1 MKLYFHP
8 MSGNSR
14 RVLLVATHLEV
25 PLERVVIDLPKGE
38 QRGAPHLRRNPNGR
52 VPVLEDDG
60 LVLWES
66 RAIMQYLADK
76 TPGQTLLPTDARGRA
91 DVSRWLFWCAAHMA
105 QANMVLVFER
115 FVKAVT
121 GRGPPDPT
129 EEARGEALFAQ
140 HAPGAGRT
148 PRGQDVGRA
157 GSPDA
162 RGLLPRR
169 GVRPRRSGAPADPR
183 LPEPRR
189 LARSRAGARRVEA
202 DRAARAADRRSAR
215 ATGRRARADR
225 RQALTPWRRGPASGR
240 PRSAP
245 RQHASAP

>member
-25 PLERVVIDLPKGE
+25 PLERVEIDLPRGE

-60 LVLWES
+60 FVLWES

-91 DVSRWLFWCAAHMA
+91 DVTRWLFWCAAHMA
-105 QANMVLVFER
+105 QANTVLVYER

-121 GRGPPDPT
+121 GRGPADPV

-140 HAPGAGRT
+140 HASVLDAHLAGRT
-148 PRGQDVGRA
+148 WVAQDRLTLADFSLAA
-157 GSPDA
+157 GFA
-162 RGLLPRR
+162 LAG
-169 GVRPRRSGAPADPR
+169 PAR
-183 LPEPRR
+183 LPIGDYANLRAWLGRVQELDAWKRTAPPAPPP
-189 LARSRAGARRVEA
+189 AR
-202 DRAARAADRRSAR
+202 
-215 ATGRRARADR
+215 
-225 RQALTPWRRGPASGR
+225 LTP
-240 PRSAP
+240 
-245 RQHASAP
+245 